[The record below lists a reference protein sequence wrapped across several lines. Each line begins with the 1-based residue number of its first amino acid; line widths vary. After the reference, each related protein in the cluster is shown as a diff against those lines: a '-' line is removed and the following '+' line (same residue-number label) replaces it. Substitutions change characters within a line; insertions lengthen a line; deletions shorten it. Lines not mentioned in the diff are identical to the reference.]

1 MNALANAEVGDY
13 LNKHFA
19 ASYQKVGTF
28 QLVRGQKQGGN
39 VASYFCT
46 PGGEILHA
54 IPGPVDAATLLRE
67 ARWVVETRKMA
78 LLDAGGDAR
87 KIKQAFRQAHVDRLA
102 HADRLAEAAAKVN
115 WKHLPFNEPSET
127 VIAKWMDTSPVARQ
141 LDQQGKVHLLLALYP
156 LVKLD
161 QAYKVVYEKVLNEKI
176 STQPVS
182 ETK

>member
-1 MNALANAEVGDY
+1 VNALANAEVGDY

-19 ASYQKVGTF
+19 SSYQKVGTF

-46 PGGEILHA
+46 PDGEILDA
-54 IPGPVDAATLLRE
+54 IPGPVNAATLLRE

-78 LLDAGGDAR
+78 LLDAGGDLR
-87 KIKQAFRQAHVDRLA
+87 KIKQAFRQAH
-102 HADRLAEAAAKVN
+102 ADRLADAAAKVN
-115 WKHLPFNEPSET
+115 WKRVPFYEPTEAA
-127 VIAKWMDTSPVARQ
+127 VAKWLDTSPVARQ

-161 QAYKVVYEKVLNEKI
+161 QAYKVVYEKILNEKI

>member
-1 MNALANAEVGDY
+1 VNALANAEVGDY

-46 PGGEILHA
+46 PDGEILDA
-54 IPGPVDAATLLRE
+54 IAGPVDAATLLRE

-78 LLDAGGDAR
+78 QLNARGDPR
-87 KIKQAFRQAHVDRLA
+87 LVMQAFRQAH
-102 HADRLAEAAAKVN
+102 ADRLGEAVPGVD
-115 WKHLPFNEPSET
+115 WKRLPYFAPSE
-127 VIAKWMDTSPVARQ
+127 IRLAALLDTNPVAQQ
-141 LDQQGKVHLLLALYP
+141 LDQEGKVHLILALYP

-161 QAYKVVYEKVLNEKI
+161 MAYKVIYEKVLGETI

-182 ETK
+182 VTK